1 LDDRNDKKDL
11 YLLVGEVKGKLDQIA
26 LQLNSYFSDL
36 SKQIAEANKR
46 MERIEKRLEEHQS
59 DIDVLK
65 TRDKMY
71 RAAISA
77 LATFIILVMVDLF
90 HKVGII

>member
-1 LDDRNDKKDL
+1 LDDRNDRKDL

-26 LQLNSYFSDL
+26 LQLNTYFSDL

-65 TRDKMY
+65 TRDKIY
-71 RAAISA
+71 RAAISS
-77 LATFIILVMVDLF
+77 LVMFIILVLVDMF
-90 HKVGII
+90 RRVMGI